1 MLKWMDLK
9 LWISSYNLSSKLN
22 YLTFYNNNSNNNN
35 SQSAI
40 SLRNRRTGLNP
51 NPSGADSST
60 VSGRTS
66 QLEFDSAICIGILSP
81 EVVQANSGKGNK
93 QPVRRI

>member
-1 MLKWMDLK
+1 MVFLLTLLIDTP
-9 LWISSYNLSSKLN
+9 NLLICEFLRNIYMKKI
-22 YLTFYNNNSNNNN
+22 NN
-35 SQSAI
+35 SQSVI
-40 SLRNRRTGLNP
+40 SLRNGRNGLNP

-81 EVVQANSGKGNK
+81 EVIQANSGKGNT
-93 QPVRRI
+93 QPVKRI